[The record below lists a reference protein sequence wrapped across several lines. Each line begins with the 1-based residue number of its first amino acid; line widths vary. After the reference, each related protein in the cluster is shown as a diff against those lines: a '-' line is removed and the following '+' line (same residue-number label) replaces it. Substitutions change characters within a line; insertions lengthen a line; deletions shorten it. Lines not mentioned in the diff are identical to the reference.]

1 MDSLLAIGFEPVG
14 HWLLRD
20 GRLAFE
26 LTRHATA
33 RNILY
38 AFVVD
43 GAVRYVGKTIQPLRT
58 RMAGY
63 RTPGSSQTTN
73 IRNNE
78 RLFAEVN
85 AGAAVDIFALP
96 DNGLMHYGAF
106 HINLAAALEDDII
119 RQLNPEW
126 NGGAT
131 EHEELAAA
139 KPVADE
145 PSTAPGADAISTRSD
160 VIVGGF
166 ELTLQRTYWLRGFF
180 NVGVREATEFGADG
194 ETIEIFC
201 GASTTPLLGV
211 INRRAN
217 ANGTPRILGGTAL
230 RDWFQRNSRES
241 ATIEVAVLSPNAIRL
256 VPALDTHRGAAV

>member
-43 GAVRYVGKTIQPLRT
+43 GAVRYVGKTTQPLRT
-58 RMAGY
+58 RLAGY
-63 RTPGSSQTTN
+63 RAPGPTQTTN
-73 IRNNE
+73 IRNSQ
-78 RLFAEVN
+78 RLAAEIV

-119 RQLNPEW
+119 RRLNPEW
-126 NGGAT
+126 NGGTADREEPLVAT
-131 EHEELAAA
+131 
-139 KPVADE
+139 PIDNPPPGP
-145 PSTAPGADAISTRSD
+145 PSAQQPRLNWTT
-160 VIVGGF
+160 VG
-166 ELTLQRTYWLRGFF
+166 
-180 NVGVREATEFGADG
+180 
-194 ETIEIFC
+194 
-201 GASTTPLLGV
+201 
-211 INRRAN
+211 
-217 ANGTPRILGGTAL
+217 PR
-230 RDWFQRNSRES
+230 FS
-241 ATIEVAVLSPNAIRL
+241 
-256 VPALDTHRGAAV
+256 